1 MVKTGL
7 TSVTFRK
14 LPAEEIV
21 RLVQQ
26 AGLQGIEWGGD
37 VHVPHGSLDRAR
49 EVLQRTVEAGLE
61 VSSYGS
67 YYQVGVGD
75 PSLHFETV
83 LDTALALQAKVIRV
97 WAGDRASAAA
107 NETGWDRVIADAR
120 RIAAIAAQA
129 GVTLAFES
137 HEETLTDT
145 PASAC
150 KLLSAIGC
158 SNFRSYWQPPIDLA
172 HAARL
177 SGLREISPWLS
188 HVHVF
193 HYLAG
198 DLAPLADGAADWA
211 QYMAAIQA
219 VPGERYGLL
228 EFVKGETPSQFLAD
242 AQALTRLCAG
252 RYGADL

>member
-14 LPAEEIV
+14 LPAEEII

-37 VHVPHGSLDRAR
+37 VHVPHGSLQRAR
-49 EVLQRTVEAGLE
+49 EVLQRTVDAGLE
-61 VSSYGS
+61 VSSYSS
-67 YYQVGVGD
+67 YYQVGGVD
-75 PSLHFETV
+75 PSLRFESV
-83 LDTALALQAKVIRV
+83 LDTALALQAKVVRV

-107 NETGWDRVIADAR
+107 DETWWDRVIEDAR

-129 GVTLAFES
+129 GVTLAFEY
-137 HEETLTDT
+137 HEDTITDT
-145 PASAC
+145 SASAC
-150 KLLSAIGC
+150 KLLTAIGC
-158 SNFRSYWQPPIDLA
+158 SNFRSYWQPPLNLA
-172 HAARL
+172 HEACL

-193 HYLAG
+193 HNLDG
-198 DLAPLADGAADWA
+198 SLAPLAAGSAEWA

-219 VPGERYGLL
+219 VPGDRYGLL

-252 RYGADL
+252 RNGAD

>member
-1 MVKTGL
+1 MIKTGL

-21 RLVQQ
+21 RLAQQ

-37 VHVPHGSLDRAR
+37 VHVPHGSLQLAR
-49 EVLQRTVEAGLE
+49 EVLQRTVDTGLE

-67 YYQVGVGD
+67 YYQVGSVD
-75 PSLHFETV
+75 SSIRFETV

-107 NETGWDRVIADAR
+107 NEAWWDQVIADAR
-120 RIAAIAAQA
+120 RIAAVAAQA
-129 GVTLAFES
+129 GVTLAFEY

-145 PASAC
+145 SSSTC
-150 KLLSAIGC
+150 KLLSTIGC
-158 SNFRSYWQPPIDLA
+158 SNFRSYWQPPLHRT
-172 HAARL
+172 HAACL

-198 DLAPLADGAADWA
+198 GLAPLAAGAAEWA
-211 QYMAAIQA
+211 QYLEAIQA
-219 VPGERYGLL
+219 VPGDRYGLL
-228 EFVKGETPSQFLAD
+228 EFVKGETPGQFLDD

-252 RYGADL
+252 RNGADL